1 MDKKGPSEKGSDAQE
16 TWNFTLTRGPQLLRL
31 QGAFPKKQVTLTF
44 WSVQPAHGRTLQE
57 ERCSVRVKCPSRCY
71 NGPLLHPL
79 QFLSLLPLAFCH
91 KENRMIW
98 RDSVAAALSLQFNSD
113 SFLLG
118 KGKKKFPRC
127 ALQDKLSSTYLF
139 ISPYASHVEGGEK
152 DV

>member
-1 MDKKGPSEKGSDAQE
+1 M
-16 TWNFTLTRGPQLLRL
+16 
-31 QGAFPKKQVTLTF
+31 
-44 WSVQPAHGRTLQE
+44 
-57 ERCSVRVKCPSRCY
+57 RVKCPSRCY
-71 NGPLLHPL
+71 NGPLLRPL